1 MNLLKMIDNIAYTHN
16 ISFEEMTL
24 LLDSKDDEA
33 RDYLAKSA
41 RQVADS
47 IYGKEIYTRG
57 LIEFTNYCKN
67 NCLYCGIRSEN
78 RNVNRYR
85 LTKVEI
91 LSCTDQGYELGFRTF
106 VLQGGEDAYFNDET
120 MCDIVAAIKEKH
132 PDCAIT
138 LSIGE
143 RSGESYKRL
152 FDAGADRYLL
162 RHETADEE
170 HYKKLHPG
178 YLLLSNR
185 MRCLQELKDIGYQ
198 VGCGFMVGSPYQT
211 YETLYKDL
219 MFIKEFRPHMV
230 GIGPFVPQHDTPFNS
245 EPAGSLEM
253 TLKLLSII
261 RLIHPEVLLPATT
274 ALGTIHPQGR
284 EMGIL
289 AGANVVMPNLSP
301 VEVRKDYLLYDNK
314 LCTGEESAMCRDCLD
329 KRITGIGYKLVE
341 SRGDSLVC
349 L

>member
-152 FDAGADRYLL
+152 FAAGADRYLL

-178 YLLLSNR
+178 NLLLSNR

-230 GIGPFVPQHDTPFNS
+230 GIGPFIPHHDTPFRG
-245 EPAGSLEM
+245 EAAGTLEM

-301 VEVRKDYLLYDNK
+301 VEVRRDYLLYDNK